1 MAKAHDILYVDK
13 IDHTPERRSLGDA
26 AVNEALR
33 LRPDLPE
40 AHLTVAAH
48 LYYCYRDFERARV
61 QIAIAARAL
70 SNNAVLLE
78 LTALTDRVQGRW
90 EKAVAALE
98 RATTLDPRNPELL
111 GTLAET
117 YQALRRY
124 RDQRRV
130 LDRLIEL
137 QPDMLMWPLT
147 KAESAFCEKAD
158 VRGVRAAY
166 EALPSSWK
174 DDVNYIAERLYYIGC
189 ARDFAAAE
197 EIVSKS
203 PNEEIF
209 FCGALVP
216 RQIWTLCLEF
226 LQGNHPTMEQF
237 GGARE
242 QLYRKVEADPSDP
255 FLMLSLAFADVA
267 LGRNEE
273 GLQEGQHALEMRPIS
288 EDAVAGP
295 TIAVRLANLY
305 SLVNQSDV
313 AFRQLNILI
322 KIPGLNLSY
331 GDLKTNPCWDPLR
344 KDPRFDKLLAELAP
358 RH

>member
-130 LDRLIEL
+130 LDRLVEL

-209 FCGALVP
+209 F
-216 RQIWTLCLEF
+216 
-226 LQGNHPTMEQF
+226 
-237 GGARE
+237 
-242 QLYRKVEADPSDP
+242 VE
-255 FLMLSLAFADVA
+255 L
-267 LGRNEE
+267 
-273 GLQEGQHALEMRPIS
+273 
-288 EDAVAGP
+288 
-295 TIAVRLANLY
+295 
-305 SLVNQSDV
+305 
-313 AFRQLNILI
+313 
-322 KIPGLNLSY
+322 
-331 GDLKTNPCWDPLR
+331 
-344 KDPRFDKLLAELAP
+344 
-358 RH
+358 